1 MNILQICQEL
11 TKEVPSEQIYMNE
24 PMSKHTTF
32 KVGGNADIF
41 IKIKSIN
48 ELKYLIK
55 VAKKIKIP
63 IYFIGNGS
71 NLLVK
76 DKGVRGIVAKIEFE
90 DIKIIEDN
98 KYNFIITVGAGVK
111 LMYLSHWLLERGI
124 TGFEFASRNS
134 WYNRRSN

>member
-41 IKIKSIN
+41 IKIKNIN

-55 VAKKIKIP
+55 VAKKGK
-63 IYFIGNGS
+63 F
-71 NLLVK
+71 LFTL
-76 DKGVRGIVAKIEFE
+76 
-90 DIKIIEDN
+90 
-98 KYNFIITVGAGVK
+98 
-111 LMYLSHWLLERGI
+111 
-124 TGFEFASRNS
+124 
-134 WYNRRSN
+134 